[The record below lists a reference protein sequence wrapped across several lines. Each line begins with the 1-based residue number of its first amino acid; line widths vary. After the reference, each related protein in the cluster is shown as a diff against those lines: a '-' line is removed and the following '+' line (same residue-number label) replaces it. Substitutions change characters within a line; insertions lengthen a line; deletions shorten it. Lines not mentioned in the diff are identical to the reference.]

1 MPYPLPANDPL
12 GTDLRLDSNGD
23 LVLTMSGSLDAV
35 THEENVAQA
44 VRVNLTT
51 LPYTYLWGT
60 NVGTLLAQYVDAP
73 ITDAMKKEIKNI
85 VMEKVSADQRVLE
98 VLDVLIDDSYTDM
111 LVLTVVAVVDTIG
124 VVQIPVQV
132 GR

>member
-1 MPYPLPANDPL
+1 MSYPLPANDPL

-35 THEENVAQA
+35 THEENVAQT

-73 ITDAMKKEIKNI
+73 ITESLKKEIKNI
-85 VMEKVSADQRVLE
+85 VMEKVSADQRILE
-98 VLDVLIDDSYTDM
+98 VLDVLIDDSYKDM

-124 VVQIPVQV
+124 VVQIPVQI
-132 GR
+132 G